1 MGCNSSSTQ
10 QAQKEHAPPL
20 ISALEQKLIE
30 AVRLKKERESFK
42 EQKQTFN
49 SLVLQASLV
58 WLCAG
63 GGDTSPTCQ
72 RLLAAQ
78 HSPPHLRP
86 HSARPASDNI
96 TTTHYYGVGICDNE
110 Y

>member
-63 GGDTSPTCQ
+63 GGMLFT
-72 RLLAAQ
+72 
-78 HSPPHLRP
+78 PPHP
-86 HSARPASDNI
+86 PPSASCPPLLMQFPQMRQ
-96 TTTHYYGVGICDNE
+96 V
-110 Y
+110 